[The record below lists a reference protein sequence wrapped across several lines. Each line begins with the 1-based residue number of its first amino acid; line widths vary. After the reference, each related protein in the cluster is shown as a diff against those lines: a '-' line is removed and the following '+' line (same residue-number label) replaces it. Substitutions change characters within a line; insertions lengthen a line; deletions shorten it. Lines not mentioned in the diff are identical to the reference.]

1 MICKLPQHTWITF
14 LSPWAIF
21 GNRSEIIFRGVGQ
34 QHFPVCS
41 QKERGLT
48 LPYMKYFEIL
58 THHYVWS
65 NKELEEFPASFASSK
80 TSYFIPLFGI
90 LTSDARIFR
99 QEILCC
105 LIEVS
110 CPILNLIVLRPSDLA
125 LKRKYLSLHLEEEI
139 YWVYQALVKNMIG
152 IQHKIPL
159 CIMVLLYKEN
169 KFKATENLMWDQLL
183 LGSVF
188 EQSLDSWVWSDLNY

>member
-1 MICKLPQHTWITF
+1 MTYPSLTVRE
-14 LSPWAIF
+14 F
-21 GNRSEIIFRGVGQ
+21 GYRSEIIFRGVGQ

-41 QKERGLT
+41 QKERGHT

-65 NKELEEFPASFASSK
+65 NKELEEFPASFASCK
-80 TSYFIPLFGI
+80 TSYFIPLFGK

-99 QEILCC
+99 QQILCC

-110 CPILNLIVLRPSDLA
+110 CPILNLIVLHVRPSDFA
-125 LKRKYLSLHLEEEI
+125 LKRKHLSLYLEEEI
-139 YWVYQALVKNMIG
+139 YWVYQALVKNMINVLNSYITSFIG

-159 CIMVLLYKEN
+159 WIMVLLYKEN

-183 LGSVF
+183 LGLVF
-188 EQSLDSWVWSDLNY
+188 EQSLDS